1 MTRRGFPESSNG
13 SSVKVIAALL
23 LLPAL
28 LTAAIDSSAAD
39 PSAAHALGLQQR
51 GRFDLALTEWQAVAA
66 AAADAGDAA
75 ARTDALLGTAATL
88 RSLGHGAEALAA
100 AASALRLAQSGGDQ
114 VRSIQAHQLV
124 AAAAI
129 LAGRHQQARE
139 ALDAA
144 RALATAADRR
154 DLLAGVHN
162 EIGNLHYEGGRHPE
176 ALAAYVEAA
185 ALAAGH
191 GQSSLHAQALLNAAR
206 TAQDAGTD
214 PPAAT
219 YLERAARVI
228 DTLETGH
235 GKAMALIAL
244 GELGMRAAPADPQAM
259 LRAHQAYRGALAIA
273 EPAGDSRVQSF
284 ALGYLGHLYEQAGRL
299 DEAAQLTRRAIF
311 AAPDAAA
318 ADLLYRWHWQN
329 GRIQKAAGRPDDA
342 IAAYRLAVQYV
353 QGIRDDLAL
362 NLAGGRSS
370 FRAVLGPVYFELA
383 DLLLARGA
391 SLNAGAEF
399 ERIVEEARATIEL
412 SKAAELQDYFQ
423 DGCVAEQQARVSSLA
438 QVGAG
443 TAVIYPILLPGR
455 TEVIVT
461 FADGS
466 RQFSVAIGAG
476 AVTELVRDYRIKL
489 ERRTTR
495 QYLLPAQ
502 KLYDILIR
510 PLEPELRK
518 RAVHTLVFVP
528 DGPLRT
534 VPMGALHD
542 GSDFLV
548 ARYALA
554 TTPGMSLTETR
565 PLQQRAVQLLLNGI
579 TVPVQGFP
587 ALPAVAEELQ
597 SLQKLYAATTLKDQD
612 FLIANVER
620 ELGDKPFSVV
630 HIASHGEFNGDVNQT
645 FLLAFDQKLTM
656 NRLEALIGPSRYR
669 TQPIEMLTL
678 SACQSAAGDDRAALG
693 LAGVAIKAGVRSALA
708 SLWYI
713 NDESTASLMTDF
725 YRQLGLPG
733 FSKARAL
740 QQAQLALGRDARYR
754 HPYFWAP
761 FLLIGN
767 WL

>member
-1 MTRRGFPESSNG
+1 MKALTP
-13 SSVKVIAALL
+13 LL
-23 LLPAL
+23 LLTVL
-28 LTAAIDSSAAD
+28 LTVAVDCSAAD
-39 PSAAHALGLQQR
+39 APSARALGLQQR
-51 GRFDLALTEWQAVAA
+51 GRFDAALRAWQAVAEA
-66 AAADAGDAA
+66 AAGAGDVTAQ
-75 ARTDALLGTAATL
+75 TDALLGTAETL
-88 RSLGHGAEALAA
+88 RSLGHGADALAA
-100 AASALRLAQSGGDQ
+100 AGNALRLAQSRGDRA
-114 VRSIQAHQLV
+114 RSAQAHQLI

-129 LAGRHQQARE
+129 VAGRHEQARE
-139 ALDAA
+139 SLDIA
-144 RALATAADRR
+144 RALAAAAGRR
-154 DLLAGVHN
+154 DLLASVHN
-162 EIGNLHYEGGRHPE
+162 EIGNLHYESGRHGE
-176 ALAAYVEAA
+176 ALAAYGEAA
-185 ALAAGH
+185 TLAAAH
-191 GQSSLHAQALLNAAR
+191 GPPSLHVQALLNAAR
-206 TAQDAGTD
+206 AMQDSGSTAPSATFLD
-214 PPAAT
+214 P
-219 YLERAARVI
+219 AARVI
-228 DTLETGH
+228 DTLDAGH
-235 GKAMALIAL
+235 GKAMSLIAL
-244 GELGMRAAPADPQAM
+244 GELGLRAAPGDALAV

-273 EPAGDSRVQSF
+273 EPAGDARVQSF

-299 DEAAQLTRRAIF
+299 EEAAQLTRRAIF

-329 GRIQKAAGRPDDA
+329 GRIRKAGGRPDEA
-342 IAAYRLAVQYV
+342 IAAYRMAVQYL
-353 QGIRDDLAL
+353 QAIRSDLAL

-391 SLNAGAEF
+391 SLGSGAEF
-399 ERIVEEARATIEL
+399 ERVVEEARATIEL

-423 DGCVAEQQARVSSLA
+423 DSCVAEQQARVSSLA

-455 TEVIVT
+455 TEIIVT

-466 RQFSVAIGAG
+466 RQFSIPVGAS

-518 RAVHTLVFVP
+518 RAVDTLVFVT

-534 VPMGALHD
+534 IPMGALHD

-565 PLQQRAVQLLLNGI
+565 PLPQRAVQVLLNGI

-597 SLQKLYAATTLKDQD
+597 SLQRLYATTTLKDQD

-656 NRLEALIGPSRYR
+656 NRLEALIAPSRYR
-669 TQPIEMLTL
+669 KQPIEMLTL

-713 NDESTASLMTDF
+713 NDESTASLMADF
-725 YRQLGLPG
+725 YRQVGLPG

-740 QQAQLALGRDARYR
+740 QQAQLRLGRDSRYR